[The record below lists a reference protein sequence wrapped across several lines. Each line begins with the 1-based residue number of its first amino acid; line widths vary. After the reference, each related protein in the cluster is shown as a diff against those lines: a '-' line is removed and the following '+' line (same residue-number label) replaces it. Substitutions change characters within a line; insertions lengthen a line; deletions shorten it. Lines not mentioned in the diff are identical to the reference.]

1 MKRFNS
7 EHIQLLHSILLEE
20 TGGLDGVRDENM
32 LEFAANSPFQTFD
45 GVYVYSTLER
55 KAARLGFSL
64 IKNHPFI
71 DGNKRIGVM
80 TMLAFLELN
89 GIVIDCSED
98 ELIQTGL
105 AVADGTMDDE
115 QLLQWT
121 LDHEN

>member
-32 LEFAANSPFQTFD
+32 FESAANSPFQTFD

-98 ELIQTGL
+98 ELI
-105 AVADGTMDDE
+105 
-115 QLLQWT
+115 
-121 LDHEN
+121 

>member
-1 MKRFNS
+1 
-7 EHIQLLHSILLEE
+7 
-20 TGGLDGVRDENM
+20 
-32 LEFAANSPFQTFD
+32 
-45 GVYVYSTLER
+45 
-55 KAARLGFSL
+55 
-64 IKNHPFI
+64 
-71 DGNKRIGVM
+71 M

-98 ELIQTGL
+98 ELIQIGL

>member
-1 MKRFNS
+1 MKRLSS
-7 EHIQLLHSILLEE
+7 EHIKLLHSILLEE

-32 LEFAANSPFQTFD
+32 LESAANSPFQTFD
-45 GVYVYSTLER
+45 GVYVYSTLES

-98 ELIQTGL
+98 ELIQIGL